1 MCALL
6 VAVRFAAPI
15 VSLSPSPF
23 KKGKASAFRG
33 AICGN
38 IGPRSNSPSTGYRK
52 SHSAVFTN
60 VTLLHCAQNLPQY
73 QFTRDTVEKAI
84 AAFSVPYADQNEK
97 DHAAMKRAIRE
108 GKVKAVFEL
117 KNSRSRLKGNGG
129 RGKGNL
135 DPRKS

>member
-1 MCALL
+1 
-6 VAVRFAAPI
+6 
-15 VSLSPSPF
+15 
-23 KKGKASAFRG
+23 
-33 AICGN
+33 
-38 IGPRSNSPSTGYRK
+38 
-52 SHSAVFTN
+52 
-60 VTLLHCAQNLPQY
+60 LPQY